1 MAAVIRV
8 LMVLSVALLSGALLL
23 PLERPV
29 HVEFSLDQPPP
40 MWVFGAF
47 VLLVGV
53 VAGAAAWTGLVRFRR
68 WGRLLAIVASALI
81 VLAAGLLA
89 QSPLMGQVS
98 GLGIALFAAAASAW
112 LCGVALSYHPLVA
125 SRFQA

>member
-8 LMVLSVALLSGALLL
+8 LMVLSVALLPSALLL
-23 PLERPV
+23 PLERSV

-53 VAGAAAWTGLVRFRR
+53 VTGAAAWSGLVRFRR
-68 WGRLLAIVASALI
+68 WGR
-81 VLAAGLLA
+81 
-89 QSPLMGQVS
+89 PL
-98 GLGIALFAAAASAW
+98 
-112 LCGVALSYHPLVA
+112 ALSYHPLVA